1 MAAAVAGTEAMRTG
15 WRSACI
21 ALLLALAACGTP
33 HPPVT
38 QAGLPAA
45 QGGGSDGGGGGGG
58 AGGM

>member
-1 MAAAVAGTEAMRTG
+1 MRTG